1 MATGAR
7 RFLGVLFVVLAAG
20 VLAPA
25 WASAGRLSPWW
36 FNPVRIDRSGGA
48 SAAPVLG
55 GVSCSTPHMCVATDA
70 FGHLLAT
77 TAPAHAWSSTALES
91 SPDASSVALG
101 PVACGAGV
109 CATSDRSGHVV
120 ASADP
125 TAGAGAWTVASAPLA
140 LDRNARVSCPTNG
153 LCVVVDG
160 DNRILSSTDPT
171 SRSPDWN
178 LTLLGGTHVL
188 SAVSCPTT
196 TFCVAADDTGEM
208 LTSSDPAGGASAWA
222 ATPLPAGHY
231 NLWAISCP
239 ALTFCAAVDHDSDE
253 VLTSSGSTA
262 GSGNWRLAKIMPS
275 TRSSLLD
282 ISCTPAR
289 LCVATDDAG
298 AVHTSIDPTAGAR
311 SWKSTFIDG
320 VPNSALAGVL
330 RGISCPT
337 ARLCVAVDQAGD
349 AVTSTDPAGPVV
361 QAAEPTVSHA
371 SATLAGARVKVAFT
385 LAAGIPPG
393 GAVTQFAL
401 SLPRGLTASTA
412 RGGLQQGVLVTNPGG
427 RRLMT
432 VIGAKGGSLTVR
444 LKTPAPGARA
454 SVSTPAIT
462 VSRTLTGSPRRKSL
476 AIGLSANDSYA
487 FTTSLRLKLAP

>member
-1 MATGAR
+1 MARAR
-7 RFLGVLFVVLAAG
+7 RFLGVLFVALAGAVLS
-20 VLAPA
+20 PA

-36 FNPVRIDRSGGA
+36 SNPVRIDRIGGA

-55 GVSCSTPHMCVATDA
+55 GVSCSTAHLCVATDA
-70 FGHLLAT
+70 FGNLLT
-77 TAPAHAWSSTALES
+77 STAPANAWSNTAVNS
-91 SPDASSVALG
+91 SPAASSVALG

-125 TAGAGAWTVASAPLA
+125 TGGSGAWTVVSEPLA
-140 LDRNARVSCPTNG
+140 LDRNAQVSCPTNG
-153 LCVVVDG
+153 LCVIVDG

-188 SAVSCPTT
+188 SAISCPTS
-196 TFCVAADDTGEM
+196 TFCVAADDAGEM
-208 LTSSDPAGGASAWA
+208 LTSSDPTGGAGAWA

-253 VLTSSGSTA
+253 VLTSSA
-262 GSGNWRLAKIMPS
+262 PAARSGTWRLAKIMPS
-275 TRSSLLD
+275 TRSSLLNV
-282 ISCTPAR
+282 SCTPSK

-298 AVHTSIDPTAGAR
+298 AVHASIDPTAGAR
-311 SWKSTFIDG
+311 AWKNTFIDG

-337 ARLCVAVDQAGD
+337 ARLCVTVDQAGD
-349 AVTSTDPAGPVV
+349 EVASTDPAEPVV
-361 QAAEPTVSHA
+361 QAAKPTVSHA
-371 SATLAGARVKVAFT
+371 SATLAGARAKIAFT

-412 RGGLQQGVLVTNPGG
+412 RSELQQGVLVRNPGG
-427 RRLMT
+427 RPLMT

-444 LKTPAPGARA
+444 LKAPVPGARA
-454 SVSTPAIT
+454 TVSTPAIT
-462 VSRTLTGSPRRKSL
+462 VGRALTGSRRRKPL
-476 AIGLSANDSYA
+476 AIGLSATDSYA
-487 FTTSLRLKLAP
+487 FTTRLRLELAP